1 MSKNAFNIIWLLE
14 IKGINMRMLTE
25 KNKNYISESPLP
37 FKNSAAFEIWCK
49 EHEPEDSYLWKKE
62 WWNRNRFIKDKIL
75 KIFDFKYNIIGSHYS
90 KSVECPVILITYKNV
105 DIILQYNF
113 YDWQIMIK
121 SEKPI
126 ILKDLDLYN
135 ATGDYFFYQGIP
147 DKYCFKKYSNTN
159 NKQFAI
165 DIQDD
170 LFNVYGFMIML
181 KQAINNAVMV
191 N

>member
-1 MSKNAFNIIWLLE
+1 
-14 IKGINMRMLTE
+14 
-25 KNKNYISESPLP
+25 
-37 FKNSAAFEIWCK
+37 
-49 EHEPEDSYLWKKE
+49 
-62 WWNRNRFIKDKIL
+62 
-75 KIFDFKYNIIGSHYS
+75 
-90 KSVECPVILITYKNV
+90 
-105 DIILQYNF
+105 
-113 YDWQIMIK
+113 MIK

-147 DKYCFKKYSNTN
+147 DKYCFEKYSNTN
-159 NKQFAI
+159 NEQFAI